1 MQRNAAFLPRIEGA
15 HELIVARMDE
25 LGVCW
30 HVGQSIDFA
39 DELNGRFTSRT
50 GKVFEADKVYH
61 CEGLTPNTGFLHDSQ
76 TDPTIRAS
84 LDRRSFVRV
93 NAHCQIEGVRNV
105 FAGGDMVAD
114 SMHLTTGPAGI
125 AERTAHGATCHGAV
139 IAENIIRLE
148 AKRKMELDVGALTD
162 WNSAKELR
170 SFRREKEGPH
180 PPYMMIGVGGRQ
192 GLLTSDAAV
201 AAAYAQM
208 MPSFGIEFETPQVC

>member
-1 MQRNAAFLPRIEGA
+1 MLDLGWTELLVIGIVA
-15 HELIVARMDE
+15 LIV
-25 LGVCW
+25 
-30 HVGQSIDFA
+30 VGPKDLPVLFR
-39 DELNGRFTSRT
+39 NVGRFMGKARGMAREFTRAMNDAADQSGVNDISKTFRSATDPVNSAMKGVKDAAKSMTDLDPKSQT
-50 GKVFEADKVYH
+50 GK
-61 CEGLTPNTGFLHDSQ
+61 LS
-76 TDPTIRAS
+76 
-84 LDRRSFVRV
+84 
-93 NAHCQIEGVRNV
+93 
-105 FAGGDMVAD
+105 
-114 SMHLTTGPAGI
+114 
-125 AERTAHGATCHGAV
+125 AERA
-139 IAENIIRLE
+139 E